1 MGSVLGRWLG
11 SRKRS
16 EEGQAISEYAIL
28 VALIVLIVVTTVHVI
43 GMNAQHVIERVND
56 ALHHVD

>member
-11 SRKRS
+11 SSHGS

>member
-1 MGSVLGRWLG
+1 MGSVLGKWLG
-11 SRKRS
+11 SSKRS

>member
-1 MGSVLGRWLG
+1 MGSVRGRWL
-11 SRKRS
+11 SSSKRS
-16 EEGQAISEYAIL
+16 EEGQAISEYAVL
-28 VALIVLIVVTTVHVI
+28 LALIVLIVVTTVHVI

>member
-11 SRKRS
+11 SSQRS
-16 EEGQAISEYAIL
+16 EEGQAISEYAII

>member
-1 MGSVLGRWLG
+1 MGSILGMWL
-11 SRKRS
+11 SSSKRS

>member
-11 SRKRS
+11 SSQRG
-16 EEGQAISEYAIL
+16 EAGQAISEYAIL
-28 VALIVLIVVTTVHVI
+28 VALILLIVVTTVHVI

>member
-11 SRKRS
+11 SSQRG